1 MDDLVNQVV
10 ECAIPIFERTHPNKI
25 ALFMFDNS
33 SNYSSFA
40 EDALLVSQIGMK
52 DGTKKLLHNNNTM
65 SDSSKHIII
74 YIDNANVKRPKGIK
88 QVLEERV
95 LDFVSLLKIYH
106 FACHSEQFI
115 SAYELGLSGKAA
127 DFAVKK
133 YRSHHRISE
142 QVLEEFAYD

>member
-1 MDDLVNQVV
+1 
-10 ECAIPIFERTHPNKI
+10 
-25 ALFMFDNS
+25 LFMFDNS
-33 SNYSSFA
+33 SNYDSFA

-52 DGTKKLLHNNNTM
+52 DGTKKLLLHDNTM
-65 SDSSKHIII
+65 PDGSKHIMI

-88 QVLEERV
+88 RVLEER
-95 LDFVSLLKIYH
+95 DFVSLLKIYR
-106 FACHSEQFI
+106 FACHSEQFM

-133 YRSHHRISE
+133 YYSHRRISE